1 LKRLHLVKKTDQLIV
16 QNFDNLHKVIKDGF
30 FRKFTIWKIPADFKA
45 LLYWMKHKPL
55 KNGYLMRNY
64 TALIPTKIGAEPSG
78 GETRLPPPCSQT
90 NFQGPTVSYPA
101 SQPII

>member
-30 FRKFTIWKIPADFKA
+30 FRKFTIWKILADFKA

-64 TALIPTKIGAEPSG
+64 TAPLLSNKFSRPYSF
-78 GETRLPPPCSQT
+78 LPC
-90 NFQGPTVSYPA
+90 
-101 SQPII
+101 